1 MDWLWTIVG
10 FIVAVSLLVTVH
22 EYGHYWVARTLGF
35 KVLRFSVG
43 FGPALWTRV
52 AGSDRTEYVIAAL
65 PLGGYVKLLDE
76 REGPVPPADLERS
89 FTRKHPWQRILV
101 LLAGPAFNIAFAILV
116 LWAVLWVSGEP
127 LVKPVVGTVVT
138 DSLAARAD
146 LRTNDEFQRIEGRTV
161 ATHSDVMLGF
171 MEAISDDGKVDIEV
185 RRPGSGVRVLELRV
199 EDADVRRALTEPQGL
214 LPGIGMRFWVPP
226 VPAEIGKV
234 EAGGPADVAGLRAG
248 DLITAVDGE
257 SISDFRA
264 LVEAISSRPNRE
276 VVIGY
281 QREGSASKLTM
292 RTVADIVDGREIGRI
307 RVQTPP
313 PPPLPE
319 SMVTQRSYGPI
330 ESLSLATGRAWDM
343 TVLQAKMFARMLV
356 GQVSLKNLSGPLTIA
371 EFAGESAQSGL
382 TEFLGFLIVI
392 SLSLGF
398 LNLLP
403 IPILDGG
410 QIIYQLAEWARGAP
424 LSERVQAL
432 GQQVGVAL
440 LLMLMS
446 VALFNDF
453 ARQLG
458 G

>member
-22 EYGHYWVARTLGF
+22 EYGHYWVARKLGF

-43 FGPALWTRV
+43 FGPALWSRV
-52 AGSDRTEYVIAAL
+52 AGSDRTEYVVAAL

-76 REGPVPPADLERS
+76 REGPVPPVDLERS
-89 FTRKHPWQRILV
+89 FTRKHPWKRILV

-127 LVKPVVGTVVT
+127 QVKPVVGRVVA
-138 DSLAARAD
+138 DSLAARAE
-146 LRTNDEFQRIEGRTV
+146 LRSDDEFLKVGGRNV

-171 MEAISDDGKVDIEV
+171 IEAISDDGVVEIEV
-185 RRPGSGVRVLELRV
+185 RRPGSGVRSLELRV
-199 EDADVRRALTEPQGL
+199 EDAEVRRALTEPAAL
-214 LPGIGMRFWVPP
+214 LPGLGMRFWTPP

-234 EAGGPADVAGLRAG
+234 ETGGPADVAGLRAG
-248 DLITAVDGE
+248 DLVTAIDGE
-257 SISDFRA
+257 PIADFPA
-264 LVEAISSRPNRE
+264 LVEAVSARPNSDLR
-276 VVIGY
+276 IDY
-281 QREGSASKLTM
+281 LRDGSRGQLTV
-292 RTVADIVDGREIGRI
+292 RSTADLIEGREIGRI

-313 PPPLPE
+313 PPPWPE
-319 SMVTQRSYGPI
+319 SMVTQRDYGPI
-330 ESLSLATGRAWDM
+330 ESLSLATVRAWDM

-356 GQVSLKNLSGPLTIA
+356 GQVSLKNLSGPISIA

-410 QIIYQLAEWARGAP
+410 QILYQLAEWVRGTP
-424 LSERVQAL
+424 LSDRVQAM
-432 GQQVGVAL
+432 GQQIGIAL
-440 LLMLMS
+440 LLMLMG

-453 ARQLG
+453 TRQFG
-458 G
+458 